1 MMMHD
6 LVKDFKRHILEKA
19 AFSKRALFLHAKAT
33 SVPVPAYTEATKPK
47 KAPIPIVRQVEAVT
61 PNIQASQLPQKK
73 QTHAPTPILSLQFK
87 EIVEKHSN
95 LTIVEKIPC
104 DAVAKRRARLWMHGD
119 FSKEVI
125 VIRYGKDP
133 QDNAFLDNLWK
144 AIDERLKPAEI
155 VDGAAM
161 EGQKLWDQ
169 LLAARQVRWILC
181 SNAALLE
188 LPTLNGLYRE
198 DTDSKQ
204 RFIGHIPLLLLPS
217 VQTFATN
224 PAKKRELWNRLCQ
237 VMNPSGSP
245 ASSSTAL

>member
-1 MMMHD
+1 MMMHE
-6 LVKDFKRHILEKA
+6 LVKDLKRHVLEKA
-19 AFSKRALFLHAKAT
+19 AFSKRALFLHTKEPAA
-33 SVPVPAYTEATKPK
+33 PAPAYTAAPKPK
-47 KAPIPIVRQVEAVT
+47 QALTTPLKKAEPITSNVLRPEA
-61 PNIQASQLPQKK
+61 PQKK
-73 QTHAPTPILSLQFK
+73 QPPIPAPTISLQFK

-95 LTIVEKIPC
+95 LTIVEKIPS

-155 VDGAAM
+155 VDGEAL

-169 LLAARQVRWILC
+169 LLGARQVRWILC
-181 SNAALLE
+181 CHAALLE
-188 LPTLNGLYRE
+188 LPTLHGLYRE
-198 DTDSKQ
+198 DADSKQ